1 MNLLRALLSR
11 GGPQTKK
18 LAYLWVI
25 LCSTIWLT
33 IGIWRP
39 FTAEWNVA
47 LGLLLTAVTTGYVGG
62 KKVGAAAPSAPDG
75 EAVPGNGSSAMDGGK
90 E

>member
-1 MNLLRALLSR
+1 MDSWISSLLAR

-25 LCSTIWLT
+25 LCATIWLT

-62 KKVGAAAPSAPDG
+62 KKVGATASTASEGRAGNHVGGGAP
-75 EAVPGNGSSAMDGGK
+75 
-90 E
+90 

>member
-1 MNLLRALLSR
+1 VGSWLSSLLGR

-25 LCSTIWLT
+25 LCATIWLT

-47 LGLLLTAVTTGYVGG
+47 LGLLLTAATTGYVGG
-62 KKVGAAAPSAPDG
+62 KKVGVAAPSASGASGTDG
-75 EAVPGNGSSAMDGGK
+75 ANP
-90 E
+90 

>member
-1 MNLLRALLSR
+1 MGSWFSSLLAR

-25 LCSTIWLT
+25 LCTTIWLT

-39 FTAEWNVA
+39 FTTEWNVA

-62 KKVGAAAPSAPDG
+62 KKVGATAPTSPEG
-75 EAVPGNGSSAMDGGK
+75 HVPGSRGGGGAL
-90 E
+90 